1 MGFIDRL
8 QHGWNAFM
16 NKDPTRGYYDTGPG
30 YSYRP
35 DRPRLTRGNERTI
48 VTSIFNRVALDVAA
62 LNITHCKVDENGRY
76 VSSMDSSLNNCL
88 NLEANLD
95 QTGRAFIQ
103 DVVISMFD
111 EGCVAVVPVDTSIDP
126 EVSGSYNVESMRTGK
141 ILEWYPKHV
150 KVRVYNEN
158 TGIKEDIKLPKSSVA
173 IIENPLFAVV
183 NEPNSTLQRLM
194 RKLALLDVV
203 DEQTSAGKLDMIIQ
217 LPYTIKSEARRTQ
230 AETRRKDIEMQLT
243 NTKYGIAYVD
253 ATEKITQLN
262 RPLENNLMKQI
273 EYLTNML
280 YSQLGITQTILDGT
294 ADEQTLLNYHSRT
307 IEPIVSAIVDE
318 MKRKFLTKTART
330 QKQTITFF
338 RDPFKLVPVN
348 NIADIADKFTR
359 NEVLTSNEIRQIIG
373 FKPSADPKADEL
385 RNSNLNHPDENG
397 DQGQEQEQDQ
407 GLPEQTDQGNGEYE
421 QAMGDLDELDAQLDD
436 LESSL
441 PDESLKRYAS
451 PYYDPVKAHEYYMRT
466 RELKGENSRKSTAG
480 LNDEGKAI
488 AKYVKN
494 QLDTERKGKVEDHN
508 NKTQAQ
514 INANKA
520 NMNSTINANKE
531 NMNSTIDAK
540 KKNMTASIETHKTQ
554 TTQKIEKL
562 REELKGMSMDDWNKH
577 AERIQSEIAKLRED
591 NDTIRTKLQ
600 AAYSEES
607 AKLRSD
613 NQAESAK
620 LRTENQAESTNLRN
634 AHKTETARLKSEY
647 EEKYKSELD
656 KLKNDAKYI
665 KISKSSKSSTKS

>member
-48 VTSIFNRVALDVAA
+48 VTSIFNRIALDVAA

-76 VSSMDSSLNNCL
+76 VSSIDSSLNNCL

-126 EVSGSYNVESMRTGK
+126 EVSGSYNIESMRTGK

-158 TGIKEDIKLPKSSVA
+158 TGIKEDIKLPKSSVS

-230 AETRRKDIEMQLT
+230 AEARRKDIEMQLT

-307 IEPIVSAIVDE
+307 IEPIASAIVDE

-373 FKPSADPKADEL
+373 FKPSDDPKADEL

-397 DQGQEQEQDQ
+397 YQGQKQGQ
-407 GLPEQTDQGNGEYE
+407 GLPEQSNQGSGEYE
-421 QAMGDLDELDAQLDD
+421 QAMGDLDELDTQLDD

-441 PDESLKRYAS
+441 PDESLKHYAS
-451 PYYDPVKAHEYYMRT
+451 PYYDPVKAHEYYMKN

-480 LNDEGKAI
+480 LNDEGKAVARYI
-488 AKYVKN
+488 KN
-494 QLDTERKGKVEDHN
+494 QLDTERKSKVDAHN
-508 NKTQAQ
+508 NQTQAQ
-514 INANKA
+514 IDVKKN
-520 NMNSTINANKE
+520 NMDSTIN
-531 NMNSTIDAK
+531 AK
-540 KKNMTASIETHKTQ
+540 KKNMTASIESHKIQ
-554 TTQKIEKL
+554 TKEKIEKL
-562 REELKGMSMDDWNKH
+562 REELKGMSMDDWNKY
-577 AERIQSEIAKLRED
+577 AEHIQSEIAKLRES
-591 NDTIRTKLQ
+591 NDTIRAKLQ
-600 AAYSEES
+600 AEYSSES
-607 AKLRSD
+607 ANLRAAYKND
-613 NQAESAK
+613 
-620 LRTENQAESTNLRN
+620 STNLRN
-634 AHKTETARLKSEY
+634 AHKTETARLSKEY

-656 KLKNDAKYI
+656 KLKSDAKYI
-665 KISKSSKSSTKS
+665 KVPKSSKSSKKY

>member
-48 VTSIFNRVALDVAA
+48 VTSIFNRIALDVAS
-62 LNITHCKVDENGRY
+62 LNITHCKIDENGRY
-76 VSSMDSSLNNCL
+76 VSSIDSSLNNCL

-103 DVVISMFD
+103 DIVISMFD

-126 EVSGSYNVESMRTGK
+126 EISGSYNVESMRTGK

-158 TGIKEDIKLPKSSVA
+158 TGIKEDIKLPKSSVS

-230 AETRRKDIEMQLT
+230 AEARRKDIEMQLT

-307 IEPIVSAIVDE
+307 IEPIASAIVDE

-373 FKPSADPKADEL
+373 FKPSSDPKADEL

-397 DQGQEQEQDQ
+397 NQGQKQ
-407 GLPEQTDQGNGEYE
+407 GLPEQSNQGSSEYE

-441 PDESLKRYAS
+441 PDESLKHYAS
-451 PYYDPVKAHEYYMRT
+451 PYYDPVKAHEYYMKN

-480 LNDEGKAI
+480 LNDEGKAV
-488 AKYVKN
+488 ARYVKN
-494 QLDTERKGKVEDHN
+494 QLDTERKSKVDAHN
-508 NKTQAQ
+508 NQTQAQ
-514 INANKA
+514 IDVKKN
-520 NMNSTINANKE
+520 NMDSTIN
-531 NMNSTIDAK
+531 AK
-540 KKNMTASIETHKTQ
+540 KKNMIASIESHKTQ
-554 TTQKIEKL
+554 TKEKIEKL
-562 REELKGMSMDDWNKH
+562 REDLKGMSMDDWNKH
-577 AERIQSEIAKLRED
+577 AERIQSEIAKLRES
-591 NDTIRTKLQ
+591 NDTIRAKLQ
-600 AAYSEES
+600 AEYSSES
-607 AKLRSD
+607 A
-613 NQAESAK
+613 N
-620 LRTENQAESTNLRN
+620 LRTAYKNDSTNLRN
-634 AHKTETARLKSEY
+634 AHKIETARLSKEY

-656 KLKNDAKYI
+656 KLKSDAKYI
-665 KISKSSKSSTKS
+665 KVPKSSKSSKKS

>member
-48 VTSIFNRVALDVAA
+48 VTSIFNRIALDVAA

-76 VSSMDSSLNNCL
+76 VSSMDSPLNNCL
-88 NLEANLD
+88 NLQANLD

-126 EVSGSYNVESMRTGK
+126 EVSGSYNIESMRTGK

-158 TGIKEDIKLPKSSVA
+158 TGIKEDIKLPKSSVS

-230 AETRRKDIEMQLT
+230 AEARRKDIEMQLT

-307 IEPIVSAIVDE
+307 IEPIASAIVDE

-359 NEVLTSNEIRQIIG
+359 NEILTSNEIRQIIG

-397 DQGQEQEQDQ
+397 KQEQKQGQ
-407 GLPEQTDQGNGEYE
+407 GLPEQLNQGNDEYE
-421 QAMGDLDELDAQLDD
+421 QVMDDLDELDAQLDD
-436 LESSL
+436 LESSI
-441 PDESLKRYAS
+441 PDESLKHYAS
-451 PYYDPVKAHEYYMRT
+451 PYYDPVKAHEYYMKNRK
-466 RELKGENSRKSTAG
+466 LKGENSRKSTAG
-480 LNDEGKAI
+480 LNYEGKAV
-488 AKYVKN
+488 AQYVKN
-494 QLDTERKGKVEDHN
+494 QLDTERKSKVDAHN
-508 NKTQAQ
+508 NQTQAQ
-514 INANKA
+514 IDVKKN
-520 NMNSTINANKE
+520 NMDSTIN
-531 NMNSTIDAK
+531 AK
-540 KKNMTASIETHKTQ
+540 KKNMIASIESHKTQ
-554 TTQKIEKL
+554 TKEKIEKL

-577 AERIQSEIAKLRED
+577 AERIQSEIAKLRES
-591 NDTIRTKLQ
+591 NDTIRAKLQ
-600 AAYSEES
+600 AEYSSES
-607 AKLRSD
+607 A
-613 NQAESAK
+613 N
-620 LRTENQAESTNLRN
+620 LRTAYKNDSTNLRN
-634 AHKTETARLKSEY
+634 AHKIETARLSKEY

-656 KLKNDAKYI
+656 KLKSDAKYI
-665 KISKSSKSSTKS
+665 KVPKSSKSSKKY

>member
-48 VTSIFNRVALDVAA
+48 VTSIFNRIALDVAA

-76 VSSMDSSLNNCL
+76 VSSMDSPLNNCL

-126 EVSGSYNVESMRTGK
+126 KVSGSYNVESMRTGK

-158 TGIKEDIKLPKSSVA
+158 TGIKEDIKLPKSSVS

-230 AETRRKDIEMQLT
+230 AEARRKDIEMQLT

-307 IEPIVSAIVDE
+307 IEPIASAIVDE

-373 FKPSADPKADEL
+373 FKPSDDPKADEL

-397 DQGQEQEQDQ
+397 EQGQEQNQ

-441 PDESLKRYAS
+441 PDESLKHYAS
-451 PYYDPVKAHEYYMRT
+451 PYYDPVKAHEYYMKN
-466 RELKGENSRKSTAG
+466 RELKGGNSRSSTAG
-480 LNDEGKAI
+480 LNDEGKAV

-494 QLDTERKGKVEDHN
+494 QLDTERKGKVDAHN
-508 NKTQAQ
+508 NQTQAQ
-514 INANKA
+514 IDVKKN
-520 NMNSTINANKE
+520 NMDSTIN
-531 NMNSTIDAK
+531 AK
-540 KKNMTASIETHKTQ
+540 KKNMTASIESHKTQ
-554 TTQKIEKL
+554 TMQKIEKL

-577 AERIQSEIAKLRED
+577 AERIQSEIAKLRES
-591 NDTIRTKLQ
+591 NDTIRAKLQ
-600 AAYSEES
+600 AEYSSES
-607 AKLRSD
+607 A
-613 NQAESAK
+613 N
-620 LRTENQAESTNLRN
+620 LRTAYKNDSTNLRN
-634 AHKTETARLKSEY
+634 AHKTETARLSKEY

-656 KLKNDAKYI
+656 KLKSDAKYI
-665 KISKSSKSSTKS
+665 KVPKSSKSSKKY

>member
-48 VTSIFNRVALDVAA
+48 VTSIFNRIALDVAA

-76 VSSMDSSLNNCL
+76 VSSIDSSLNNCL

-126 EVSGSYNVESMRTGK
+126 EISGSYNVESMRTGK

-158 TGIKEDIKLPKSSVA
+158 TGIKEDIKLPKSSVS

-230 AETRRKDIEMQLT
+230 AEARRKDIEMQLT

-307 IEPIVSAIVDE
+307 IEPIASAIVDE

-373 FKPSADPKADEL
+373 FKPSSDPKADEL

-397 DQGQEQEQDQ
+397 NQGQKQGQ
-407 GLPEQTDQGNGEYE
+407 GLTEQLNQGNGEYE
-421 QAMGDLDELDAQLDD
+421 QAMGDLDELDAQIDD

-441 PDESLKRYAS
+441 PDESLKHYAS
-451 PYYDPVKAHEYYMRT
+451 PYYDPVKAHEYYMKN

-480 LNDEGKAI
+480 LNDEGKAV
-488 AKYVKN
+488 ARYVKN
-494 QLDTERKGKVEDHN
+494 QLDTERKSKVDAHN
-508 NKTQAQ
+508 NQTQAK
-514 INANKA
+514 IDVKKN
-520 NMNSTINANKE
+520 NMDSTIN
-531 NMNSTIDAK
+531 AK
-540 KKNMTASIETHKTQ
+540 KKNMIASIESYKTQ
-554 TTQKIEKL
+554 TKEKIEKL

-577 AERIQSEIAKLRED
+577 AERIQSEIAKLRES
-591 NDTIRTKLQ
+591 NDTIRAKLQ
-600 AAYSEES
+600 AEYSS
-607 AKLRSD
+607 
-613 NQAESAK
+613 ESAK
-620 LRTENQAESTNLRN
+620 LRTAYKNDSTNLRN
-634 AHKTETARLKSEY
+634 AHKTETARLSKEY

-656 KLKNDAKYI
+656 KLKSDAKYI
-665 KISKSSKSSTKS
+665 KVPKSSKSSKKY

>member
-16 NKDPTRGYYDTGPG
+16 NKDPTRNYYDTGPG

-48 VTSIFNRVALDVAA
+48 VTSIFNRIALDVAS

-76 VSSMDSSLNNCL
+76 VSSIDSSLNNCL

-158 TGIKEDIKLPKSSVA
+158 TGIKEDIKLPKSSVS

-230 AETRRKDIEMQLT
+230 AEARRKDIEMQLT

-307 IEPIVSAIVDE
+307 IEPIASAIVDE

-373 FKPSADPKADEL
+373 FKPSSDPKADEL

-397 DQGQEQEQDQ
+397 NQGQKQGQ
-407 GLPEQTDQGNGEYE
+407 GLPEQLNQGNGEYE

-441 PDESLKRYAS
+441 PDESLKHYAS
-451 PYYDPVKAHEYYMRT
+451 PYYDPVKAHEYYMKN

-480 LNDEGKAI
+480 LNDEGKAV
-488 AKYVKN
+488 ARYVKN
-494 QLDTERKGKVEDHN
+494 QLDTERKSKVDAHN
-508 NKTQAQ
+508 NQTQAQ
-514 INANKA
+514 IDVKKN
-520 NMNSTINANKE
+520 NMDSTIN
-531 NMNSTIDAK
+531 AK
-540 KKNMTASIETHKTQ
+540 KKNMIASIESHKTQ
-554 TTQKIEKL
+554 TKEKIEKL

-577 AERIQSEIAKLRED
+577 AERIQSEIAKLRES
-591 NDTIRTKLQ
+591 NDTIRAKLQ
-600 AAYSEES
+600 AEYSSES
-607 AKLRSD
+607 A
-613 NQAESAK
+613 N
-620 LRTENQAESTNLRN
+620 LRTAYKNDSTNLRN
-634 AHKTETARLKSEY
+634 AHKTETARLSKEY

-656 KLKNDAKYI
+656 KLKSDAKYI
-665 KISKSSKSSTKS
+665 KVPKSSKSSKKY

>member
-16 NKDPTRGYYDTGPG
+16 NKDPTRNYYDTGPS

-48 VTSIFNRVALDVAA
+48 VTSIFNRIALDVAA

-76 VSSMDSSLNNCL
+76 VSSIDSSLNNCL

-158 TGIKEDIKLPKSSVA
+158 TGIKEDIKLPKSSVS

-230 AETRRKDIEMQLT
+230 AEARRKDIEMQLT

-307 IEPIVSAIVDE
+307 IEPIASAIVDE

-373 FKPSADPKADEL
+373 FKPSSDPKADEL

-397 DQGQEQEQDQ
+397 NQGQKQGQ
-407 GLPEQTDQGNGEYE
+407 GLPEQLNQGNGEYE

-441 PDESLKRYAS
+441 PDESLKHYAS
-451 PYYDPVKAHEYYMRT
+451 PYYDPVKAHEYYMKN

-480 LNDEGKAI
+480 LNDEGKAV
-488 AKYVKN
+488 ARYVKN
-494 QLDTERKGKVEDHN
+494 QLDTERKSKVDAHN
-508 NKTQAQ
+508 NQTQAQ
-514 INANKA
+514 IDVKKN
-520 NMNSTINANKE
+520 NMDSTIN
-531 NMNSTIDAK
+531 AK
-540 KKNMTASIETHKTQ
+540 KKNMIASIESHKTQ
-554 TTQKIEKL
+554 TKEKIEKL

-577 AERIQSEIAKLRED
+577 AERIQSEIAKLRES
-591 NDTIRTKLQ
+591 NDTIRAKLQ
-600 AAYSEES
+600 AEYSSES
-607 AKLRSD
+607 A
-613 NQAESAK
+613 N
-620 LRTENQAESTNLRN
+620 LRTAYKNDSTNLRN
-634 AHKTETARLKSEY
+634 AHKTETARLSKEY

-656 KLKNDAKYI
+656 KLKSDAKYI
-665 KISKSSKSSTKS
+665 KVPKSSKSSKKY

>member
-48 VTSIFNRVALDVAA
+48 VTSIFNRIALDVAA

-76 VSSMDSSLNNCL
+76 VSSIDSSLNNCL

-126 EVSGSYNVESMRTGK
+126 EISGSYNVESMRTGK

-158 TGIKEDIKLPKSSVA
+158 TGIKEDIKLPKSSVS

-230 AETRRKDIEMQLT
+230 AEARRKDIEMQLT

-307 IEPIVSAIVDE
+307 IEPIASAIVDE

-373 FKPSADPKADEL
+373 FKPSSDPKADEL

-397 DQGQEQEQDQ
+397 NQGQKQGQ
-407 GLPEQTDQGNGEYE
+407 GLTEQLNQGNGEYE
-421 QAMGDLDELDAQLDD
+421 QAMGDLDELDAQIDD

-441 PDESLKRYAS
+441 PDESLKHYAS
-451 PYYDPVKAHEYYMRT
+451 PYYDPVKAHEYYMKN

-480 LNDEGKAI
+480 LNDEGKAV
-488 AKYVKN
+488 ARYVKN
-494 QLDTERKGKVEDHN
+494 QLDTERKSKVDAHN
-508 NKTQAQ
+508 NQTQAQ
-514 INANKA
+514 IDVKKN
-520 NMNSTINANKE
+520 NMDSTIN
-531 NMNSTIDAK
+531 AK
-540 KKNMTASIETHKTQ
+540 KKNMIASIESYKTQ
-554 TTQKIEKL
+554 TKEKIEKL

-577 AERIQSEIAKLRED
+577 AERIQSEIAKLRES
-591 NDTIRTKLQ
+591 NDTIRAKLQ
-600 AAYSEES
+600 AEYSSES
-607 AKLRSD
+607 A
-613 NQAESAK
+613 N
-620 LRTENQAESTNLRN
+620 LRTAYKNDSTNLRN
-634 AHKTETARLKSEY
+634 AHKTETARLSKEY

-656 KLKNDAKYI
+656 KLKSDAKYI
-665 KISKSSKSSTKS
+665 KVPKSSKSSKKY

>member
-48 VTSIFNRVALDVAA
+48 VTSIFNRIALDVAA

-76 VSSMDSSLNNCL
+76 VSNMDSSLNNCL

-111 EGCVAVVPVDTSIDP
+111 EGCVAVVPVDTSVDP
-126 EVSGSYNVESMRTGK
+126 EVSGSYNIESMRTGK

-158 TGIKEDIKLPKSSVA
+158 TGAKEDIKLPKSSVA

-230 AETRRKDIEMQLT
+230 AEARRKDIEMQLT

-373 FKPSADPKADEL
+373 FKPSGDPKADEL

-397 DQGQEQEQDQ
+397 EQ
-407 GLPEQTDQGNGEYE
+407 GLPEEGMPAEELPEEGYQEPGYDENGEYD
-421 QAMGDLDELDAQLDD
+421 QGMTDLDEVDAQLDD
-436 LESSL
+436 LEQNL
-441 PDESLKRYAS
+441 PKESLKHYAS
-451 PYYDPVKAHEYYMRT
+451 PYYDPVKAHEYYMKT
-466 RELKGENSRKSTAG
+466 RELKDDTSRSSTAG
-480 LNDEGKAI
+480 LNDDGKAV

-494 QLDTERKGKVEDHN
+494 QLDTERKSKVEDHN
-508 NKTQAQ
+508 NQTQAQ
-514 INANKA
+514 IDAKKND
-520 NMNSTINANKE
+520 MDSTIKAKKE
-531 NMNSTIDAK
+531 NMTSA
-540 KKNMTASIETHKTQ
+540 IESHKAQ

-577 AERIQSEIAKLRED
+577 AERIQSEIAKLRES

-600 AAYSEES
+600 EAYS
-607 AKLRSD
+607 
-613 NQAESAK
+613 AESA
-620 LRTENQAESTNLRN
+620 NLRN
-634 AHKTETARLKSEY
+634 DYKNDSVNLRNEHKAESSRLKDEY
-647 EEKYKSELD
+647 DEKYKSELD
-656 KLKNDAKYI
+656 KIKSDAKYL
-665 KISKSSKSSTKS
+665 KTSKSSKKS

>member
-48 VTSIFNRVALDVAA
+48 VTSIFNRIALDVAA

-76 VSSMDSSLNNCL
+76 VSSIDSPLNNCL

-158 TGIKEDIKLPKSSVA
+158 TGIKEDIKLPKSSVS

-230 AETRRKDIEMQLT
+230 AEARRKDIEMQLT

-307 IEPIVSAIVDE
+307 IEPIASAIVDE

-373 FKPSADPKADEL
+373 FKPSSDPKADEL

-397 DQGQEQEQDQ
+397 NQGQKQGQ
-407 GLPEQTDQGNGEYE
+407 GLPEQLNQGNGEYE

-441 PDESLKRYAS
+441 PDESLKHYAS
-451 PYYDPVKAHEYYMRT
+451 PYYDPVKAHEYYMKN

-480 LNDEGKAI
+480 LNDEGKAV
-488 AKYVKN
+488 ARYVKN
-494 QLDTERKGKVEDHN
+494 QLDTERKSKVDAHN
-508 NKTQAQ
+508 NQTQAQ
-514 INANKA
+514 IDVKKN
-520 NMNSTINANKE
+520 NMDSTIN
-531 NMNSTIDAK
+531 AK
-540 KKNMTASIETHKTQ
+540 KKNMIASIESHKTQ
-554 TTQKIEKL
+554 TKEKIEKL

-577 AERIQSEIAKLRED
+577 AERIQSEIAKLRES
-591 NDTIRTKLQ
+591 NDTIRAKLQ
-600 AAYSEES
+600 AEYSSES
-607 AKLRSD
+607 A
-613 NQAESAK
+613 N
-620 LRTENQAESTNLRN
+620 LRTAYKNDSTNLRN
-634 AHKTETARLKSEY
+634 AHKTETARLSKEY

-656 KLKNDAKYI
+656 KLKSDAKYI
-665 KISKSSKSSTKS
+665 KVPKSSKSSKKY

>member
-48 VTSIFNRVALDVAA
+48 VTSIFNRIALDVAS

-76 VSSMDSSLNNCL
+76 VSSIDSPLNNCL
-88 NLEANLD
+88 NLEANID

-126 EVSGSYNVESMRTGK
+126 EVSGSYNIESMRTGK

-158 TGIKEDIKLPKSSVA
+158 TGIKEDIKLPKSSIS

-230 AETRRKDIEMQLT
+230 AEARRKDIEMQLT

-307 IEPIVSAIVDE
+307 IEPIASAIVDE

-373 FKPSADPKADEL
+373 FKPSDDPKADEL

-397 DQGQEQEQDQ
+397 NKEQKQGQS
-407 GLPEQTDQGNGEYE
+407 LPEQSNQGSDEYE
-421 QAMGDLDELDAQLDD
+421 QAMGDLDELDTQLDD

-441 PDESLKRYAS
+441 PDESLKHYAS
-451 PYYDPVKAHEYYMRT
+451 PYYDPVKAHEYYMKN

-480 LNDEGKAI
+480 LNDEGKAV
-488 AKYVKN
+488 ARYVKN
-494 QLDTERKGKVEDHN
+494 QLDTERKSKVDAHN
-508 NKTQAQ
+508 NQTQAQ
-514 INANKA
+514 IDVKKN
-520 NMNSTINANKE
+520 NMDSTIN
-531 NMNSTIDAK
+531 AK
-540 KKNMTASIETHKTQ
+540 KKNMIASIESHKTQ
-554 TTQKIEKL
+554 TKEKIEKL

-577 AERIQSEIAKLRED
+577 AERIQSEIAKLRES
-591 NDTIRTKLQ
+591 NDTIRAKLQ
-600 AAYSEES
+600 AEYSSES
-607 AKLRSD
+607 A
-613 NQAESAK
+613 N
-620 LRTENQAESTNLRN
+620 LRTAYKNDSTNLRN
-634 AHKTETARLKSEY
+634 AHKTETARLSKEY

-656 KLKNDAKYI
+656 KLKSDAKYI
-665 KISKSSKSSTKS
+665 KVPKSSKSSKKY

>member
-48 VTSIFNRVALDVAA
+48 VTSIFNRIALDVAA

-76 VSSMDSSLNNCL
+76 VSSIDSSLNNCL

-158 TGIKEDIKLPKSSVA
+158 TGIKEDIKLPKSSVS

-230 AETRRKDIEMQLT
+230 AEARRKDIEMQLT

-307 IEPIVSAIVDE
+307 IEPIASAIVDE

-373 FKPSADPKADEL
+373 FKPSSDPKADEL

-397 DQGQEQEQDQ
+397 NQGQKQGQ
-407 GLPEQTDQGNGEYE
+407 GLPEQLNQGNGEYE

-441 PDESLKRYAS
+441 PDESLKHYAS
-451 PYYDPVKAHEYYMRT
+451 PYYDPVKAHEYYMKN

-480 LNDEGKAI
+480 LNDEGKAV
-488 AKYVKN
+488 ARYVKN
-494 QLDTERKGKVEDHN
+494 QLDTERKSKVDAHN
-508 NKTQAQ
+508 NQTQAQ
-514 INANKA
+514 IDVKKN
-520 NMNSTINANKE
+520 NMDSTIN
-531 NMNSTIDAK
+531 AK
-540 KKNMTASIETHKTQ
+540 KKNMIASIESHKTQ
-554 TTQKIEKL
+554 TKEKIEKL

-577 AERIQSEIAKLRED
+577 AERIQSEIAKLRES
-591 NDTIRTKLQ
+591 NDTIRAKLQ
-600 AAYSEES
+600 AEYSSES
-607 AKLRSD
+607 A
-613 NQAESAK
+613 N
-620 LRTENQAESTNLRN
+620 LRTAYKNDSTNLRN
-634 AHKTETARLKSEY
+634 AHKTETARLSKEY

-656 KLKNDAKYI
+656 KLKSDAKYI
-665 KISKSSKSSTKS
+665 KVPKSSKSSKKY

>member
-48 VTSIFNRVALDVAA
+48 VTSIFNRIALDVAS

-76 VSSMDSSLNNCL
+76 VSSIDSSLNNCL

-126 EVSGSYNVESMRTGK
+126 EISGSYNVESMRTGK

-158 TGIKEDIKLPKSSVA
+158 TGIKEDIKLPKSSVS

-230 AETRRKDIEMQLT
+230 AEARRKDIEMQLT

-307 IEPIVSAIVDE
+307 IEPIASAIVDE

-373 FKPSADPKADEL
+373 FKPSSDPKADEL

-397 DQGQEQEQDQ
+397 NQGQKQGQ
-407 GLPEQTDQGNGEYE
+407 GLPEQLNQGNSEYE

-441 PDESLKRYAS
+441 PDESLKHYAS
-451 PYYDPVKAHEYYMRT
+451 PYYDPVKAHEYYMKN

-480 LNDEGKAI
+480 LNDEGKAV
-488 AKYVKN
+488 ARYVKN
-494 QLDTERKGKVEDHN
+494 QLDTERKSKVDAHN
-508 NKTQAQ
+508 NQTQAQ
-514 INANKA
+514 IDVKKN
-520 NMNSTINANKE
+520 NMDSTIN
-531 NMNSTIDAK
+531 AK
-540 KKNMTASIETHKTQ
+540 KKNMIASIESHKTQ
-554 TTQKIEKL
+554 TKEKIEKL

-577 AERIQSEIAKLRED
+577 AERIQSEIAKLRES
-591 NDTIRTKLQ
+591 NDTIRAKLQ
-600 AAYSEES
+600 AEYSSES
-607 AKLRSD
+607 A
-613 NQAESAK
+613 N
-620 LRTENQAESTNLRN
+620 LRTAYKNDSTNLRN
-634 AHKTETARLKSEY
+634 AHKTETARLSKEY

-656 KLKNDAKYI
+656 KLKSDAKYI
-665 KISKSSKSSTKS
+665 KVPKSSKSSKKY

>member
-48 VTSIFNRVALDVAA
+48 VTSIFNRIALDVAA

-76 VSSMDSSLNNCL
+76 VSSIDSSLNNCL

-158 TGIKEDIKLPKSSVA
+158 TGIKEDIKLPKSSVS

-230 AETRRKDIEMQLT
+230 AEARRKDIEMQLT

-307 IEPIVSAIVDE
+307 IEPIASAIVDE

-373 FKPSADPKADEL
+373 FKPSSDPKADEL

-397 DQGQEQEQDQ
+397 NQGQKQGQ
-407 GLPEQTDQGNGEYE
+407 GLPEQSNQGSSEYE

-441 PDESLKRYAS
+441 PDESLKHYAS
-451 PYYDPVKAHEYYMRT
+451 PYYDPVKAHEYYMKN

-480 LNDEGKAI
+480 LNDEGKAVARYI
-488 AKYVKN
+488 KN
-494 QLDTERKGKVEDHN
+494 QLDTERKSKVDAHN
-508 NKTQAQ
+508 NQTQAQ
-514 INANKA
+514 IDVKKN
-520 NMNSTINANKE
+520 NMDSTIN
-531 NMNSTIDAK
+531 AK
-540 KKNMTASIETHKTQ
+540 KKNMIASIESHKTQ
-554 TTQKIEKL
+554 TKEKIEKL

-577 AERIQSEIAKLRED
+577 AERIQSEIAKLRES
-591 NDTIRTKLQ
+591 NDMIRAKLQ
-600 AAYSEES
+600 AEYSSES
-607 AKLRSD
+607 A
-613 NQAESAK
+613 N
-620 LRTENQAESTNLRN
+620 LRTAYKNDSTNLRN
-634 AHKTETARLKSEY
+634 AHKTETARLSKEY

-656 KLKNDAKYI
+656 KLKSDAKYI
-665 KISKSSKSSTKS
+665 KVPKSSKSSKKY

>member
-1 MGFIDRL
+1 MGLIDRL

-16 NKDPTRGYYDTGPG
+16 NKDPTRSYYDTGPG

-48 VTSIFNRVALDVAA
+48 VTSIFNRIALDVAA

-76 VSSMDSSLNNCL
+76 VSSIDSSLNNCL
-88 NLEANLD
+88 NLEANID

-126 EVSGSYNVESMRTGK
+126 EISGSYNVESMRTGK

-158 TGIKEDIKLPKSSVA
+158 TGIKEDIKLPKSSVS

-230 AETRRKDIEMQLT
+230 AEARRKDIEMQLT

-307 IEPIVSAIVDE
+307 IEPIASAIVDE

-373 FKPSADPKADEL
+373 FKPSSDPKADEL

-397 DQGQEQEQDQ
+397 NQGQKQGQ
-407 GLPEQTDQGNGEYE
+407 GLPEQLNQGNGEYE

-441 PDESLKRYAS
+441 PDESLKHYAS
-451 PYYDPVKAHEYYMRT
+451 PYYDPVKAHEYYMKN

-480 LNDEGKAI
+480 LNDEGKAV
-488 AKYVKN
+488 ARYVKN
-494 QLDTERKGKVEDHN
+494 QLDTERKSKIDAHN
-508 NKTQAQ
+508 NQTQAQ
-514 INANKA
+514 IDVKKN
-520 NMNSTINANKE
+520 NMDSTIN
-531 NMNSTIDAK
+531 AK
-540 KKNMTASIETHKTQ
+540 KKNMIASIESHKTQ
-554 TTQKIEKL
+554 TKEKIEKL
-562 REELKGMSMDDWNKH
+562 REELKGMSMDDWNKY
-577 AERIQSEIAKLRED
+577 AERIQSEIAKLRES
-591 NDTIRTKLQ
+591 NDTIRAKLQ
-600 AAYSEES
+600 AEYSSES
-607 AKLRSD
+607 A
-613 NQAESAK
+613 N
-620 LRTENQAESTNLRN
+620 LRTAYKNDSTNLRN
-634 AHKTETARLKSEY
+634 AHKTEAARLSKEY

-656 KLKNDAKYI
+656 KLKSDAKYI
-665 KISKSSKSSTKS
+665 KVPKSSKSSKKY

>member
-16 NKDPTRGYYDTGPG
+16 NKDPTRSYYDTGPG

-48 VTSIFNRVALDVAA
+48 VTSIFNRIALDVAA

-76 VSSMDSSLNNCL
+76 VSSIDSSLNNCL

-126 EVSGSYNVESMRTGK
+126 EISGSYNVESMRTGK

-158 TGIKEDIKLPKSSVA
+158 TGIKEDIKLPKSSVS

-230 AETRRKDIEMQLT
+230 AEARRKDIEMQLT

-307 IEPIVSAIVDE
+307 IEPIASAIVDE

-373 FKPSADPKADEL
+373 FKPSDDPKADEL

-397 DQGQEQEQDQ
+397 YQEQKQGQD
-407 GLPEQTDQGNGEYE
+407 LPEQSNQGSGEYE

-441 PDESLKRYAS
+441 PDESLKHYAS
-451 PYYDPVKAHEYYMRT
+451 PYYDPVKAHEYYMRN

-480 LNDEGKAI
+480 LNDEGKAVARYI
-488 AKYVKN
+488 KN
-494 QLDTERKGKVEDHN
+494 QLDTERKSKVDAHN
-508 NKTQAQ
+508 NQTQAQ
-514 INANKA
+514 IDVKKN
-520 NMNSTINANKE
+520 NMDSTIN
-531 NMNSTIDAK
+531 AK
-540 KKNMTASIETHKTQ
+540 KKNMIASIESHKTQ
-554 TTQKIEKL
+554 TKEKIEKL
-562 REELKGMSMDDWNKH
+562 REELKGMSMDDWNKY
-577 AERIQSEIAKLRED
+577 AEHIQSEIAKLRES
-591 NDTIRTKLQ
+591 NDTIRAKLQ
-600 AAYSEES
+600 AEYSSES
-607 AKLRSD
+607 A
-613 NQAESAK
+613 N
-620 LRTENQAESTNLRN
+620 LRTAYKNDSTNLRN
-634 AHKTETARLKSEY
+634 AHKTETARLSKEY

-656 KLKNDAKYI
+656 KLKSDAKYI
-665 KISKSSKSSTKS
+665 KVPKSSKSSKKY

>member
-48 VTSIFNRVALDVAA
+48 VTSIFNRIALDVAS

-76 VSSMDSSLNNCL
+76 VSSIDSPLNNCL

-126 EVSGSYNVESMRTGK
+126 EISGSYNIESMRTGK

-158 TGIKEDIKLPKSSVA
+158 TGIKEDIKLPKSSVS

-230 AETRRKDIEMQLT
+230 AEARRKDIEMQLT

-307 IEPIVSAIVDE
+307 IEPIASAIVDE

-348 NIADIADKFTR
+348 NISDIADKFTR

-373 FKPSADPKADEL
+373 FKPSSDPKADEL

-397 DQGQEQEQDQ
+397 NQGQKQGQ
-407 GLPEQTDQGNGEYE
+407 GLTEQLNQGNGEYE

-441 PDESLKRYAS
+441 PDESLKHYAS
-451 PYYDPVKAHEYYMRT
+451 PYYDPVKAHEYYMKN

-480 LNDEGKAI
+480 LNDEGKAV
-488 AKYVKN
+488 ARYVKN
-494 QLDTERKGKVEDHN
+494 QLDTERKSKVDAHN
-508 NKTQAQ
+508 NQTQAQ
-514 INANKA
+514 IDVKKN
-520 NMNSTINANKE
+520 NMDSTIN
-531 NMNSTIDAK
+531 AK
-540 KKNMTASIETHKTQ
+540 KKNMIASIESHKTQ
-554 TTQKIEKL
+554 TKEKIEKL
-562 REELKGMSMDDWNKH
+562 REELKGMSMDDWNKY
-577 AERIQSEIAKLRED
+577 AERIQSEIAKLRES
-591 NDTIRTKLQ
+591 NDTIRAKLQ
-600 AAYSEES
+600 AEYSSES
-607 AKLRSD
+607 A
-613 NQAESAK
+613 N
-620 LRTENQAESTNLRN
+620 LRTAYKNDSTNLRN
-634 AHKTETARLKSEY
+634 AHKIETARLSKEY

-656 KLKNDAKYI
+656 KLKSDAKYI
-665 KISKSSKSSTKS
+665 KVPKSSKSSKKY